1 MKKVPFSRHEAVLLL
16 DAYLNSVATGQPRA
30 RAAKNVS
37 EDLRK
42 MAINNGIEFDKFA
55 TGHYAGV
62 RFNQENGRYQLLCG
76 KDPRKDQAYFLYHDN
91 HINTSLL
98 NV

>member
-16 DAYLNSVATGQPRA
+16 DAYLTTGQPRA

-42 MAINNGIEFDKFA
+42 MAINNGIEFDNSYRSESGILVQMA
-55 TGHYAGV
+55 SMGSAYV
-62 RFNQENGRYQLLCG
+62 RMSEMNLL
-76 KDPRKDQAYFLYHDN
+76 
-91 HINTSLL
+91 
-98 NV
+98 

>member
-16 DAYLNSVATGQPRA
+16 DVYLNSVATGQPRA

-42 MAINNGIEFDKFA
+42 MAINNGIEFDNSYRSESGILVQMA
-55 TGHYAGV
+55 SMESAYV
-62 RFNQENGRYQLLCG
+62 RMSEMNLL
-76 KDPRKDQAYFLYHDN
+76 
-91 HINTSLL
+91 
-98 NV
+98 